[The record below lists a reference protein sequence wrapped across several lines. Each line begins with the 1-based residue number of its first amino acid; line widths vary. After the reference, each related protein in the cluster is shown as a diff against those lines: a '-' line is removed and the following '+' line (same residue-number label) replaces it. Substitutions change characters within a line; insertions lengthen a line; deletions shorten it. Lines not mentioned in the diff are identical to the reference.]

1 MNCRVCLARITQGFP
16 SGQRGRTQDPLSSTS
31 QVRILPPAPIEILN
45 FQLENSIEIS
55 SKFNSQIQTLNSQ
68 IQTQNPN
75 RSEYE

>member
-1 MNCRVCLARITQGFP
+1 MNSGCLLGRSKQGFP

-31 QVRILPPAPIEILN
+31 QVRILPPAPIEILI
-45 FQLENSIEIS
+45 FQLENSIQIS

>member
-1 MNCRVCLARITQGFP
+1 LI
-16 SGQRGRTQDPLSSTS
+16 
-31 QVRILPPAPIEILN
+31 
-45 FQLENSIEIS
+45 FQLENSIQIS